1 MTPARSLLEEALQA
15 GLLLET
21 DGKLVHWCSP
31 LGGELPEG
39 LLSRLARHKAELVAL
54 LARRAHARRLVC
66 RAFAQLLEG
75 QAPTPLLSTAS
86 NAEADAAVTD
96 AFWQAVEEG
105 DFIALRRA
113 LDEYVGSLK
122 QAVGSLSAEKQGLG
136 CAA

>member
-1 MTPARSLLEEALQA
+1 MTPARALLEEALQA

-21 DGKLVHWCSP
+21 DGKLVHWRSP
-31 LGGELPEG
+31 LGSEPPEG
-39 LLSRLARHKAELVAL
+39 LLSRLASHKAGLVTI

-66 RAFAQLLEG
+66 RAFAQLPEG

-96 AFWQAVEEG
+96 AFWQGVEEG
-105 DFIALRRA
+105 DFAPLRRA

-122 QAVGSLSAEKQGLG
+122 HAAGSLSAQKQGL
-136 CAA
+136 